1 MEIIDKIL
9 SMIKATRINRH
20 ITLPGST
27 NEPGKQAYIQLD
39 AAGNETIIINADYD
53 RAVSYMVASIQD
65 IVDFAGSIVSR
76 YGAGVAMGYRE
87 LTVFVDNEDIPT
99 RFMLAS
105 AHDDLPLSSVSYEL
119 KPHRDFSRWMK
130 AKDMTQLEFRS
141 LLLEQADQHDQPNL
155 AGLLSVLKYST
166 VIDYEASVETERNF
180 VLAFSEKEAKGC
192 VDLPKMLVVNC
203 PVFSGARLHTEITFE
218 LVIKKPKSE
227 GEKIK
232 FSLVPYGKSVDV
244 IKRDAALVIAETEF
258 IAPVQAALSEGV
270 FRIPAMYL
278 REDFSLKSF
287 SKNREAILQ
296 IK

>member
-27 NEPGKQAYIQLD
+27 NEPGKQAYIHLD
-39 AAGNETIIINADYD
+39 AAGNETLIINADYD
-53 RAVSYMVASIQD
+53 RAVTYMVASIQD

-87 LTVFVDNEDIPT
+87 LTVFVDGQDIPT
-99 RFMLAS
+99 QFMLAS
-105 AHDDLPLSSVSYEL
+105 QHDDVPLSSINYEL
-119 KPHRDFSRWMK
+119 KPHRDFSRWMN
-130 AKDMTQLEFRS
+130 AGSMTQLEFRT
-141 LLLEQADQHDQPNL
+141 LLLEQADQHDQPSL

-203 PVFSGARLHTEITFE
+203 PVFSGAKLHTEITFE
-218 LVIKKPKSE
+218 LVIKRPKNE
-227 GEKIK
+227 GDKIR

-270 FRIPAMYL
+270 SRIPAMYL
-278 REDFSLKSF
+278 REDFALKSF